1 MKEAQAAE
9 VVVKLFLQM
18 AQVSELLDV
27 VKKGKAMTGVYI
39 YIYIRDCFCTLRSM
53 LARALSVLKFRKL
66 VTEYLAL
73 DLNQRHEV
81 LGRSNRRLQQNALAQ
96 PFTIN

>member
-27 VKKGKAMTGVYI
+27 VKKGKAMTGV

>member
-39 YIYIRDCFCTLRSM
+39 YIYT
-53 LARALSVLKFRKL
+53 
-66 VTEYLAL
+66 
-73 DLNQRHEV
+73 
-81 LGRSNRRLQQNALAQ
+81 RLFLH
-96 PFTIN
+96 T

>member
-39 YIYIRDCFCTLRSM
+39 YIYEIVF
-53 LARALSVLKFRKL
+53 AH
-66 VTEYLAL
+66 L
-73 DLNQRHEV
+73 DPCSQELYQ
-81 LGRSNRRLQQNALAQ
+81 
-96 PFTIN
+96 F

>member
-39 YIYIRDCFCTLRSM
+39 YIYIYEIVF
-53 LARALSVLKFRKL
+53 AH
-66 VTEYLAL
+66 L
-73 DLNQRHEV
+73 DPCSQELYQ
-81 LGRSNRRLQQNALAQ
+81 
-96 PFTIN
+96 F